1 MATVVCKHNQNGY
14 CKFGN
19 HCRNRHVKEICN
31 TPECHEEMCEL
42 RHPRSCKFQ
51 RLYGNCKF
59 GSSCAFL
66 HSSTEE
72 QLKIEVLE
80 EKVKGNEE
88 KMEKLECLVQEL
100 KVRIESCD
108 YKEVSAGNLA
118 VPVQDIPIQS
128 NENLTC
134 DLCDFVSF
142 SENGL
147 VIHMGHKHKNIEQLD
162 GFSEFENEEDD
173 DQLLLSTE
181 RYWRTGILGST
192 FQTYLDVLIMI
203 DGSTLE
209 EDDKNIEKELVLKAR
224 KEAFGDDFM
233 YYPPWRKF

>member
-1 MATVVCKHNQNGY
+1 MVTVSLATIAETDN
-14 CKFGN
+14 
-19 HCRNRHVKEICN
+19 VKEICN

-88 KMEKLECLVQEL
+88 KMEKLECLVQKL

-108 YKEVSAGNLA
+108 YKEVSANNLA
-118 VPVQDIPIQS
+118 VLVQDIPIQS
-128 NENLTC
+128 
-134 DLCDFVSF
+134 
-142 SENGL
+142 
-147 VIHMGHKHKNIEQLD
+147 I
-162 GFSEFENEEDD
+162 
-173 DQLLLSTE
+173 
-181 RYWRTGILGST
+181 
-192 FQTYLDVLIMI
+192 
-203 DGSTLE
+203 
-209 EDDKNIEKELVLKAR
+209 
-224 KEAFGDDFM
+224 DDFK
-233 YYPPWRKF
+233 YYPP